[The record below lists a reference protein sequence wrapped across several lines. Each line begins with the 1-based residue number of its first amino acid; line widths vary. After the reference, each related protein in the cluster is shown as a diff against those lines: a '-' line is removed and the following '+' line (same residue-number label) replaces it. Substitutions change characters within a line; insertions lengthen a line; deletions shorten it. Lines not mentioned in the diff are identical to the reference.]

1 MVRKPNFFEILKLK
15 IFIFTR
21 FTLLMARAFFVLI
34 CLTLI
39 FGACTQRVIC
49 PAYQSAFIYDKEA
62 LRKKFSYFQEDSTPK
77 VFTASK
83 NKYLIAEPV
92 SYRKKIRSMQT
103 VEMKPVNVVLPDSM
117 QVGNDDIDMGED
129 GVVPGAELDMAA
141 RSVIDSIY
149 IVDVPKDTA
158 TVAEDSVY
166 MISKD
171 KEVRLL
177 KYDFPDSLIYDPAS
191 GKYVAETPRY
201 YVTEVKFNVEQDN
214 YMWYLRNYLILPD
227 VMLAKQQQG
236 QKAEEAKGEKKG
248 FFKNLFGKKKKK
260 EAEADTTATQT
271 APKEEFDYV
280 DEDEQLKPA
289 VPQEEV
295 KEKKGLFGRKKKK
308 ADPAVDDGTETD
320 KPKKKKEKK
329 SKKKKKDEVK
339 PAEEQKD
346 AKEEEDDGF

>member
-1 MVRKPNFFEILKLK
+1 
-15 IFIFTR
+15 
-21 FTLLMARAFFVLI
+21 MARAFFVLVL
-34 CLTLI
+34 LTLV

-103 VEMKPVNVVLPDSM
+103 VEMKPIHPVLPDSM
-117 QVGNDDIDMGED
+117 QVNDDIDMGED

-141 RSVIDSIY
+141 RSVIDSTY

-158 TVAEDSVY
+158 AVEEDSVY

-171 KEVRLL
+171 KELRLL
-177 KYDFPDSLIYDPAS
+177 KYDTPDSLIYDPAS

-214 YMWYLRNYLILPD
+214 YMWYLRHYLVLPD
-227 VMLAKQQQG
+227 VRLAKQQQE
-236 QKAEEAKGEKKG
+236 QKAEEAKKSGG
-248 FFKNLFGKKKKK
+248 FFRNLFGKKKKK
-260 EAEADTTATQT
+260 KEEEADTTELQAP
-271 APKEEFDYV
+271 PKEEFDYI
-280 DEDEQLKPA
+280 DEDEQLKPPA
-289 VPQEEV
+289 PEQPV
-295 KEKKGLFGRKKKK
+295 KEKKGLFGRRKGEATKTEFDVETSATEIK
-308 ADPAVDDGTETD
+308 PA
-320 KPKKKKEKK
+320 
-329 SKKKKKDEVK
+329 KKKKKDK
-339 PAEEQKD
+339 KARKKEEAAPTDEKKD
-346 AKEEEDDGF
+346 GKEEDDDDGF

>member
-1 MVRKPNFFEILKLK
+1 
-15 IFIFTR
+15 
-21 FTLLMARAFFVLI
+21 MARAFCVFI
-34 CLTLI
+34 CLTLVL
-39 FGACTQRVIC
+39 GACTQRVIC

-77 VFTASK
+77 VYTASK

-103 VEMKPVNVVLPDSM
+103 IEMKPVNVVLPDSM
-117 QVGNDDIDMGED
+117 QVGDDIDMGED

-158 TVAEDSVY
+158 AVEEDSVY

-171 KEVRLL
+171 KELRLL
-177 KYDFPDSLIYDPAS
+177 KYDMPDSLVYDPAS

-227 VMLAKQQQG
+227 VMLAKQQQN
-236 QKAEEAKGEKKG
+236 QKGEEAKAKKGG

-260 EAEADTTATQT
+260 EEEADTTTLQA

-280 DEDEQLKPA
+280 DEDEQLKPPA
-289 VPQEEV
+289 AQEEV
-295 KEKKGLFGRKKKK
+295 KQKKGLFGRKKK
-308 ADPAVDDGTETD
+308 AEPAGDDAATED
-320 KPKKKKEKK
+320 RPAKKKKEKK
-329 SKKKKKDEVK
+329 SKKKKDETK
-339 PAEEQKD
+339 PVEEEKD